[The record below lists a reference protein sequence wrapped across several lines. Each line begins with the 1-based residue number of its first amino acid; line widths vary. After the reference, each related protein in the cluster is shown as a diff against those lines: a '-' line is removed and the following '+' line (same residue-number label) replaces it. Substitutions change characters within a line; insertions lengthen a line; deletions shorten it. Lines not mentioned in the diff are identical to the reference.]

1 MLCAL
6 PAPCKTNARRMQDA
20 CKTSCVGHSA
30 PRHSAPA
37 PVAERAFNATGRS
50 AMATIQPHC
59 LETLYRFP
67 LLTQRRLVAR
77 NARSARFKYPVDAKW
92 CAFTRLS
99 RRAAR
104 RGAFFA
110 RGRSLLTQHRA

>member
-1 MLCAL
+1 
-6 PAPCKTNARRMQDA
+6 
-20 CKTSCVGHSA
+20 VGHSA
-30 PRHSAPA
+30 PRHSVPA

-77 NARSARFKYPVDAKW
+77 FMISAYHDVDLKAGAERVASTKFRDTEPEFYAAEWLYKAGKYALWRLIGASAR
-92 CAFTRLS
+92 
-99 RRAAR
+99 
-104 RGAFFA
+104 
-110 RGRSLLTQHRA
+110 